1 MNYSSYGYIEKGRI
15 IAPVAMRSRFKDI
28 GAWHLLTDEQRA
40 EYGWYPCVV
49 ENEAFD
55 ARTQTRSP
63 FPRCYFDDTRK
74 IIIASYTVLYKT
86 DETIKQELSNLVSSK
101 RYDVEVSG
109 TIWNGLGIATD
120 RESQTKLLVE
130 KLAAENGSRLD
141 GENWKCFDLTKD
153 TAVFRQT
160 TNLEMID
167 IANTAYNH
175 VRDCFRREAE
185 LLSIID
191 SGTFTEDMLD
201 QGWPVTWM

>member
-1 MNYSSYGYIEKGRI
+1 MKYWIDTDNNEYYLGDRLHPWHIEVSERPSALYEWVDNQWVISKTLCKNK
-15 IAPVAMRSRFKDI
+15 VS
-28 GAWHLLTDEQRA
+28 
-40 EYGWYPCVV
+40 
-49 ENEAFD
+49 EN
-55 ARTQTRSP
+55 
-63 FPRCYFDDTRK
+63 
-74 IIIASYTVLYKT
+74 
-86 DETIKQELSNLVSSK
+86 
-101 RYDVEVSG
+101 RYNAEVSG

-141 GENWKCFDLTKD
+141 GENWKCFDLTKG
-153 TAVFRQT
+153 TAVFRLT